1 MLIDLYLPQYDVRER
16 HRTRVAAPPKVVYA
30 ALRSVDL
37 AASPIVRALF
47 LLRTLP
53 GALAGGMVGVQ
64 ALVSRRATAVTLA
77 TFESLGFRLLEAV
90 PPAELVLGIEGK
102 FWRQTRPLCTPG
114 PAAFR
119 TQPPAPGTARGVWN
133 FHLIEQPDG
142 STLLTTE
149 TRVRCADRGARRRF
163 LPYWYAI
170 RLASGI
176 IRRAMLRS
184 IRRAAEAASEQ
195 RRSVNAD

>member
-77 TFESLGFRLLEAV
+77 TFESLGFRLLEAL
-90 PPAELVLGIEGK
+90 PPTELVLGIEGK
-102 FWRQTRPLCTPG
+102 FWRQTSRLSTPPVRLKG
-114 PAAFR
+114 SR
-119 TQPPAPGTARGVWN
+119 T
-133 FHLIEQPDG
+133 LPD
-142 STLLTTE
+142 SLSIPMTPTYE
-149 TRVRCADRGARRRF
+149 
-163 LPYWYAI
+163 LPKSE
-170 RLASGI
+170 RLA
-176 IRRAMLRS
+176 RTTA
-184 IRRAAEAASEQ
+184 
-195 RRSVNAD
+195 